1 MCSTTRK
8 SEAKSEFSRPNR
20 IDKTRTKKNAEVEY
34 RQRRYDAPHKHSLL
48 ASPHPCCNVA
58 IRESS
63 SLKYTPCACTIAF
76 PCFPTPDQVTP
87 RGLGQTPVMILLA
100 WSLQRCDIPIAVRTV
115 TFNVTYSFSVCRS
128 QRKRTIT
135 KQPTTK
141 TTAAATTINDERN
154 EPTMTTNEQTNER
167 TNDG

>member
-100 WSLQRCDIPIAVRTV
+100 WSLQRCDIPIAVRRTV

-141 TTAAATTINDERN
+141 TAMAATTINER
-154 EPTMTTNEQTNER
+154 TER
-167 TNDG
+167 TNDDDNE